1 MKGAYF
7 LLGVFQT
14 LLLLAAGGIL
24 FCYGAWAA
32 SILLAALAGWCD
44 ETRKRLLRTRWEE
57 EWRTQQDGRT

>member
-1 MKGAYF
+1 MAKQVQVKYAYF

-32 SILLAALAGWCD
+32 SILLAALAGLCD
-44 ETRKRLLRTRWEE
+44 GTRKRLLRMRWEE
-57 EWRTQQDGRT
+57 EER